1 VYFPQK
7 GSSATFE
14 IRTVSDP
21 ATIIPVIRITVS
33 QLDNNLPLFNVKTQS
48 EQIERSLFQER
59 LIARLSSFF
68 GGLSLALACVGLYG
82 LLSYE
87 VMRRTPEIGVR
98 MAVGA
103 QRRDILRF
111 IVVQGVGLSVLGTV
125 IGIIAALGAT
135 RYLVSLLYGVQPGDP
150 LTFAVVA
157 ILLALVAFA
166 ACYLPA
172 RRATRVDPMV
182 ALRHE

>member
-1 VYFPQK
+1 
-7 GSSATFE
+7 
-14 IRTVSDP
+14 
-21 ATIIPVIRITVS
+21 
-33 QLDNNLPLFNVKTQS
+33 
-48 EQIERSLFQER
+48 
-59 LIARLSSFF
+59 
-68 GGLSLALACVGLYG
+68 
-82 LLSYE
+82 
-87 VMRRTPEIGVR
+87 

-135 RYLVSLLYGVQPGDP
+135 RYLLSLLYGVQPGDP